1 MHKLLV
7 HPAKPERLWQQNHCG
22 VYRSDDRGDT
32 WERLEGNGLPSGFGF
47 PIALDPADPDAAYV
61 VPEEGAEN
69 RVTPDGRLGVYRTR
83 DGGASW
89 ELLENGLP
97 QQAWQ
102 SVMREG
108 MSFDRLDPVGIYLG
122 TQSGSVWVSPDAGGE
137 WIEAAALPADGP
149 LRRGG
154 RVAVILLPSL
164 LAREAG
170 GEGRFEIDA
179 PTVRDALRELP
190 VRDLLFDERGELRP
204 LVNVY
209 VNSVQADDLE
219 APLEPETEIRL
230 VAAVAGG

>member
-1 MHKLLV
+1 MGAARGQR
-7 HPAKPERLWQQNHCG
+7 PAERVRLP
-22 VYRSDDRGDT
+22 DRA
-32 WERLEGNGLPSGFGF
+32 R
-47 PIALDPADPDAAYV
+47 PADPDAAYV

-137 WIEAAALPADGP
+137 WIEAARVPADDP

-164 LAREAG
+164 LARG
-170 GEGRFEIDA
+170 SGRRRSL
-179 PTVRDALRELP
+179 RDRRADRARRAAANCRS
-190 VRDLLFDERGELRP
+190 RDLLFDERGELRP